1 MDKHQA
7 LLREA
12 DVHTHVIYTFVSDPK
27 PTPYSP
33 TTPKCNLSSKKHG
46 WLSNN
51 YWIYIYIHTYWLIT
65 IYNPAPQSNY
75 TPIGLSWIHETTMQ
89 PRPQI
94 LNLASRLNG
103 ASNYWGAAQTLQK
116 WISVQPWRFLPL
128 YKTCI
133 IWQSRS
139 FKNIAGC
146 RFTDIQNFQDL
157 SLGIQCQKKHVFK
170 IVEVESLKFL
180 SKDSSRTEAS
190 RPLFNQ
196 RSISPSLR
204 SNTSVLN
211 LQMSPKP
218 HESFQGTNL
227 MTFSFSMLLVLR
239 TGMTPMA
246 GVEAQKRWYKT
257 CCCHMR

>member
-1 MDKHQA
+1 MRPRCSQG
-7 LLREA
+7 RR
-12 DVHTHVIYTFVSDPK
+12 
-27 PTPYSP
+27 
-33 TTPKCNLSSKKHG
+33 
-46 WLSNN
+46 
-51 YWIYIYIHTYWLIT
+51 
-65 IYNPAPQSNY
+65 
-75 TPIGLSWIHETTMQ
+75 SWILH
-89 PRPQI
+89 R
-94 LNLASRLNG
+94 ASMGHRTIGGPPKHCRNG
-103 ASNYWGAAQTLQK
+103 FWSNHGD
-116 WISVQPWRFLPL
+116 SCL

-139 FKNIAGC
+139 FKIIAGC

-157 SLGIQCQKKHVFK
+157 SLGVQRQKKHVFK

-196 RSISPSLR
+196 RSISPPLR